1 MADNTKI
8 EWADA
13 TVNAI
18 NGCSVTSPG
27 CTHCY
32 AMKLAGTRMR
42 DHPTRK
48 GLTIESKAGPV
59 WNGEVRLHEP
69 ALLQPLSWTKPRRIF
84 WNAHGD
90 TFHENVPDEWID
102 RIFAVAA
109 LTPQH
114 THMILTK
121 RSARMREYFRESTGW
136 RARIAGLLNELKP
149 SPLWNG
155 AVHQSWQN
163 LHGRPDGLPN
173 VWLGVSVEDQTRAD
187 ERIPDL
193 LATPAAVRFLSCEPL
208 LGPVDIN
215 RWLHIMWRCSYCRQ
229 FFDGRH
235 KQHCPGCG
243 KEGGYCGS
251 HPFNGR
257 NRPARPGFP
266 FQSGSGIDWVIAGG
280 ESGPG
285 ARPMHPDWARSLRDQ
300 CADGGVSFHFK
311 QWGEWGHAFHID
323 GCNGISAA
331 TTGTGHWP
339 DPKRYRVVGG
349 LLDGERFESHAS
361 DYMLLRTGKKRAGRL
376 LDGVEHNGM
385 PEARA

>member
-1 MADNTKI
+1 MADGTKI

-18 NGCSVTSPG
+18 NGCTVTSPG

-48 GLTIESKAGPV
+48 GLTVESKAGPV

-90 TFHENVPDEWID
+90 TFHPNVPWEWT
-102 RIFAVAA
+102 AKVMAA
-109 LTPQH
+109 AFLSPQH
-114 THMILTK
+114 IHMILTK
-121 RSARMREYFRESTGW
+121 RADRMNAWFDTLATEGYAEDFSAIIEDLAES
-136 RARIAGLLNELKP
+136 AGMECDYPEWTL
-149 SPLWNG
+149 PL
-155 AVHQSWQN
+155 
-163 LHGRPDGLPN
+163 DN

-208 LGPVDIN
+208 LGPVNLSALPWPDKVCDCEDYRPTFDALN
-215 RWLHIMWRCSYCRQ
+215 GSVYCEGCCEAPESYSSQ
-229 FFDGRH
+229 
-235 KQHCPGCG
+235 
-243 KEGGYCGS
+243 
-251 HPFNGR
+251 
-257 NRPARPGFP
+257 
-266 FQSGSGIDWVIAGG
+266 IDWVIAGG

-300 CADGGVSFHFK
+300 CAAAGVPFHFK
-311 QWGEWGHAFHID
+311 QWGNWAPVCEMDEQLLEDIYHPAPAHSPEASRRCKVDQCVLHAEGTRF
-323 GCNGISAA
+323 NGKQMYEREAFWQ
-331 TTGTGHWP
+331 G
-339 DPKRYRVVGG
+339 KRAMTM
-349 LLDGERFESHAS
+349 FEV
-361 DYMLLRTGKKRAGRL
+361 GKKRAGRL

-385 PEARA
+385 PEVQHG